1 MSARQLNEQAHAAQ
15 GPQQMSAPAGCA
27 SYILRC
33 ILKRCVRQDFRTDQS
48 PAIISTTL
56 LRDVIRRRLLE
67 PILTLLRQGITPQ
80 KIALSVAFGLGLGIF
95 PLLGGST
102 SLCTGVALVLYC
114 ASTLRPCSSSTIS
127 PRPCSSFLI
136 IPCVRL
142 GKHLVHATPQPLSI
156 SGGLRLLAAGIFHA
170 VIVLS
175 SAIVHAALGWAL
187 AGPRCIYLA
196 YLLLRPLMMKAAR
209 TRGLARAAAPQAP

>member
-1 MSARQLNEQAHAAQ
+1 
-15 GPQQMSAPAGCA
+15 MSAPAGCA

-33 ILKRCVRQDFRTDQS
+33 ILKRCVRQDFRTHQS
-48 PAIISTTL
+48 PAIINMTL

-80 KIALSVAFGLGLGIF
+80 KIALSLAFGLGLGIF
-95 PLLGGST
+95 PLLGVST
-102 SLCTGVALVLYC
+102 ILCTGVALVLGLNLAAMQLVNYL
-114 ASTLRPCSSSTIS
+114 ASPLQLI
-127 PRPCSSFLI
+127 LI

-187 AGPRCIYLA
+187 AGPPCIYLA

-209 TRGLARAAAPQAP
+209 RGLARAAAPQAP